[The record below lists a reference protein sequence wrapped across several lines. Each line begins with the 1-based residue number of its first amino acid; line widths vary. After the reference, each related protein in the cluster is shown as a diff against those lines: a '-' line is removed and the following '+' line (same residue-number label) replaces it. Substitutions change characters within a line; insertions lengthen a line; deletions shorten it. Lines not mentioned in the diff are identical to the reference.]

1 MSIEVLPLGT
11 RCSLA
16 CRHCYQAPIRDAG
29 NQGGDDY
36 DMDAMKRAL
45 EEEGSKFGL
54 FGGEALLVPV
64 DDLEELWRWGFE
76 RFGGNSVQTSATTVT
91 ERHFELFK
99 KYKVSV
105 GISLEG
111 PGKLNDIRWAG
122 SEERTREATKRAEG
136 VLHRL
141 LAEGHPVSLI
151 TTLNRGNA
159 VSERLPLLLAWYR
172 DLDGR
177 GLRNVNLHLLEIESE
192 KIREDWALSEEEN
205 AKALLACADLH
216 PELWNLRFQP
226 ITDMTQLLLGDD
238 RQATCTWHA
247 CDPYTT
253 RAVHGITGKGDRVNC
268 SRTNKAGVPMQ
279 KADRELLVR
288 PLALYHT
295 PQEHGGCKDCRWW
308 FACKG
313 NCPGESIGGD
323 WRRKTE
329 HCGTLQRV
337 FEALET
343 RLASLGFRPVSSDE
357 KRRTKLERGLLEA
370 FAAGVPLG
378 IHAALHGVR
387 AAARRPGDPLELHA
401 DGPHADG
408 PHGDSPHGDHSD
420 IANPVVTHGDSG

>member
-1 MSIEVLPLGT
+1 MSVEVQPLGV

-36 DMDAMKRAL
+36 DMEAMKRAL
-45 EEEGSKFGL
+45 SEEGSKFSV
-54 FGGEALLVPV
+54 FGGEALLVPI
-64 DDLEELWRWGFE
+64 DDLEELWRWGLE

-111 PGKLNDIRWAG
+111 PGELNDIRWAG

-159 VSERLPLLLAWYR
+159 ASVIWKTRSYKGRVPQLLDWYR
-172 DLDGR
+172 DLDSR

-192 KIREDWALSEEEN
+192 KVREDWALSEEEN
-205 AKALLACADLH
+205 AKALLACADLQ
-216 PELWNLRFQP
+216 PMLKQLRFQP

-253 RAVHGITGKGDRVNC
+253 RAVHGVTGKGDRVNC
-268 SRTNKAGVPMQ
+268 SRTNKAGVDMQ

-288 PLALYHT
+288 PLALYHA
-295 PQEHGGCKDCRWW
+295 PQDKGGCSGCRFF
-308 FACKG
+308 FACSG
-313 NCPGESIGGD
+313 HCPGEGIGFD
-323 WRRKTE
+323 WRNKSE
-329 HCGTLQRV
+329 HCGTLQIV
-337 FEALET
+337 FEALEIS
-343 RLASLGFRPVSSDE
+343 LASLGYRPISSDE
-357 KRRTKLERGLLEA
+357 KRRTNLEGRLLKSY
-370 FAAGVPLG
+370 AAGVPMG
-378 IHAALHGVR
+378 IQTALNGGQ
-387 AAARRPGDPLELHA
+387 AQSNQE
-401 DGPHADG
+401 
-408 PHGDSPHGDHSD
+408 HGDQGHGDHNDSEK
-420 IANPVVTHGDSG
+420 PVITHGDSDLS

>member
-1 MSIEVLPLGT
+1 MTVEVLPLGT

-29 NQGGDDY
+29 NQVGADY

-45 EEEGSKFGL
+45 TEEGSKFSV
-54 FGGEALLVPV
+54 FGGEALLVPI
-64 DDLEELWRWGFE
+64 DDLEELWRWGLE
-76 RFGGNSVQTSATTVT
+76 RFGENSVQTSASIVT
-91 ERHFELFK
+91 EKHFELFR

-105 GISLEG
+105 GISLDG
-111 PGKLNDIRWAG
+111 PGVLNDIRWAG

-159 VSERLPLLLAWYR
+159 VSGRLPQLLGWYR
-172 DLDGR
+172 DLDSR
-177 GLRNVNLHLLEIESE
+177 GLRNVNLHLMEIDSDQV
-192 KIREDWALSEEEN
+192 REDWALSEGEN
-205 AKALLACADLH
+205 AEALIACADLQ
-216 PELWNLRFQP
+216 PELEQLRFQP

-238 RQATCTWHA
+238 RQATCSWNA

-253 RAVHGITGKGDRVNC
+253 RAVHGVTGKGDRVNC

-288 PLALYHT
+288 PLALFHT

-329 HCGTLQRV
+329 HCGTLQIV
-337 FEALET
+337 FEALER
-343 RLASLGFRPVSSDE
+343 RLAFLGYRPISSDE

-370 FAAGVPLG
+370 FAAGVPLRV
-378 IHAALHGVR
+378 HPALHGIR
-387 AAARRPGDPLELHA
+387 AATRPGGQHAEL
-401 DGPHADG
+401 
-408 PHGDSPHGDHSD
+408 HGDSAHGDHNDSQ
-420 IANPVVTHGDSG
+420 NPVVTHGDSDNP